1 MSGSRSPPAGPVLEG
16 ENFAYSVAAVNN
28 GPNAANGVQL
38 DFTFGASA
46 AFVSVGGAG
55 SCSVV
60 GTRVTCQVGTLASGA
75 AAAFTIVVQPRA
87 GHTLPSTA
95 GVTAITSDP
104 NPGNNAAFAT
114 TTVTPAASTLVV
126 TNTNQ
131 SGPGSLYQAIVDA
144 NDPGP
149 RDTIT
154 FNIPGLGPHT
164 IAPTGDLPDITQ
176 PVVIDGTTQPDY
188 AGTPLIEINGQN
200 AGTAFGLVVNGS
212 NSIVR
217 GLAINRFHHVGIVLS
232 GAGGHRLEANFIG
245 TNTSGTAALGNLE
258 QGVFITSPNNVI
270 GGATAAERNVI
281 SGNTAQGVIILGAA
295 ATGNVVS
302 GNFIG
307 SNVSGTARIPNGG
320 AGVAVINGASN
331 NTIGGTTAGA
341 GNLISGNT
349 GPGVTINT
357 AGTTRNTVAG
367 NFIGTNAAGSAA
379 LFNGN
384 SGIVLNAGTT
394 NNTVGGTTA
403 AARNVISGNNQ
414 SGVNVSGA
422 GTTGNTIA
430 GNYIGTNVD
439 GTVGIPNGSGGIAI
453 QSTGNIIGGTAAGSR
468 NLISGNNNGGIN
480 ISGATATGNQ
490 ILGNFIGT
498 NVGGSAALANGNNGI
513 NISNVATNNIVGG
526 SSAAAR
532 NIISGNLGSGVRIQN
547 VGTTGNTVRGNY
559 VGTNAAGTAAIPN
572 GVNGVEFGFGT
583 AGNTAGG
590 PQPSDGN
597 LISGNTAIGL
607 AFFTLGAGGNEAL
620 SNLIGTDVTG
630 TQPLGNGSH
639 GVYMQSNDNRV
650 GSLTTGIGNVIAH
663 NGAYGV
669 RVDTGTGNA
678 IVNNSIFSNG
688 LMGID
693 LVPGGTTPNDPG
705 DTDTGSNTLIN
716 WPVLSSARTVG
727 ANVLVQVALSPTPVG
742 QFQVHYYANTACDP
756 TGNGEGQTPIGV
768 SSGTGNGND
777 ANLEAS
783 FPSSLVQR
791 ARLSRQR

>member
-1 MSGSRSPPAGPVLEG
+1 M
-16 ENFAYSVAAVNN
+16 
-28 GPNAANGVQL
+28 
-38 DFTFGASA
+38 
-46 AFVSVGGAG
+46 
-55 SCSVV
+55 
-60 GTRVTCQVGTLASGA
+60 
-75 AAAFTIVVQPRA
+75 
-87 GHTLPSTA
+87 
-95 GVTAITSDP
+95 
-104 NPGNNAAFAT
+104 
-114 TTVTPAASTLVV
+114 
-126 TNTNQ
+126 TNTNR

-154 FNIPGLGPHT
+154 FNIPGPGPHT

-176 PVVIDGTTQPDY
+176 PVVIDGTTQPGY

-258 QGVFITSPNNVI
+258 QGVFISSPNNVI

-307 SNVSGTARIPNGG
+307 SNVSGTARIPNGF
-320 AGVAVINGASN
+320 AGVAVTNGASN

-349 GPGVTINT
+349 GPGVSINT
-357 AGTTRNTVAG
+357 AGTTGNTVAG

-422 GTTGNTIA
+422 GTTGNTVA

-439 GTVGIPNGSGGIAI
+439 GTVAIPNGVRRHRHPMPA
-453 QSTGNIIGGTAAGSR
+453 GNIIGGTAAGSR

-498 NVGGSAALANGNNGI
+498 NAAAQPRWPTATTA
-513 NISNVATNNIVGG
+513 STSPTCATNNTVGG

-532 NIISGNLGSGVRIQN
+532 NIISGNAGIGRSDRRTSGPPAIRCAV
-547 VGTTGNTVRGNY
+547 TY

-590 PQPSDGN
+590 PQPA
-597 LISGNTAIGL
+597 TA
-607 AFFTLGAGGNEAL
+607 T
-620 SNLIGTDVTG
+620 
-630 TQPLGNGSH
+630 
-639 GVYMQSNDNRV
+639 
-650 GSLTTGIGNVIAH
+650 
-663 NGAYGV
+663 
-669 RVDTGTGNA
+669 
-678 IVNNSIFSNG
+678 
-688 LMGID
+688 
-693 LVPGGTTPNDPG
+693 
-705 DTDTGSNTLIN
+705 
-716 WPVLSSARTVG
+716 
-727 ANVLVQVALSPTPVG
+727 
-742 QFQVHYYANTACDP
+742 
-756 TGNGEGQTPIGV
+756 
-768 SSGTGNGND
+768 
-777 ANLEAS
+777 
-783 FPSSLVQR
+783 
-791 ARLSRQR
+791 